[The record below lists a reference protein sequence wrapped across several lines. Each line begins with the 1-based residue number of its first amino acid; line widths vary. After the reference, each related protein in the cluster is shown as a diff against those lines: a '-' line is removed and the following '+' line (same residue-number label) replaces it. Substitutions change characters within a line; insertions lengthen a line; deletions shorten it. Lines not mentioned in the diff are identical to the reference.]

1 MQKNIRRLLLIF
13 LLGVLSFTPNLP
25 VKFCQEAL
33 AGPMGMDEP
42 SPPEHPLTLDERLV
56 LQNAVSVLWQDTALQ
71 KPEALQALDPTALD
85 IPRDIFV
92 DPPND
97 FFYNGDDIW
106 IFEGM
111 VRKMAVQSDG
121 IEGISKMQSFH
132 MQAKRQAD
140 GTFRIVSIHFPP
152 LDR

>member
-1 MQKNIRRLLLIF
+1 MQKSKRRLLLI
-13 LLGVLSFTPNLP
+13 LLLCALSLTPILPGMLYQEVLAEP
-25 VKFCQEAL
+25 VE
-33 AGPMGMDEP
+33 MDEP
-42 SPPEHPLTLDERLV
+42 SPPAHPLTLEERLV
-56 LQNAVSVLWQDTALQ
+56 LQNAVCVLWQDAALQ
-71 KPEALQALDPTALD
+71 KPESLQSLQLTALG

-97 FFYNGDDIW
+97 FFYNGDDTW
-106 IFEGM
+106 ILEGM
-111 VRKMAVQSDG
+111 VRQMAAQPDG

-140 GTFRIVSIHFPP
+140 GSFRIVSIHFPP

>member
-1 MQKNIRRLLLIF
+1 MQKNIRLLLIF

-56 LQNAVSVLWQDTALQ
+56 LQNAVCVLWQDAALQ
-71 KPEALQALDPTALD
+71 KPEALQSLQLTALD

-97 FFYNGDDIW
+97 FFYNGDDTW
-106 IFEGM
+106 ILEGM
-111 VRKMAVQSDG
+111 VRQMAAQPDG

-132 MQAKRQAD
+132 MQAKRQTD
-140 GTFRIVSIHFPP
+140 GSFRIVSIHFPP